1 MVSILERVL
10 AESPFGAVFVVFWAG
25 VVASLIS
32 CLLVRVPVIF
42 GLVASKKRSI
52 FMLLLIISGLI
63 IGTIAL
69 GIIMRSSGSLNIKLF
84 ILTKYIYIIFGVLII
99 LTGIFS
105 TGLINMKFLH
115 SYIPDKIKYI
125 GYVGMFIFGMAL
137 ALLKVPIC
145 GDSDPALTAIVS
157 SLIVRN
163 SLPYCVLVFAVFAI
177 GQSLVPVI
185 FGLSIDIIRHFAP
198 KITQYDS
205 YLRLMA
211 GNILIVFGIY
221 FILIA

>member
-1 MVSILERVL
+1 VL
-10 AESPFGAVFVVFWAG
+10 A
-25 VVASLIS
+25 SLSS

-42 GLVASKKRSI
+42 GLVVSKRKPFFS
-52 FMLLLIISGLI
+52 LLLIISGLI

-69 GIIMRSSGSLNIKLF
+69 GIILSSSGSLNIKLF
-84 ILTKYIYIIFGVLII
+84 ILTKYIYIIFGALII
-99 LTGIFS
+99 LTGIFT

-115 SYIPDKIKYI
+115 SHIPDKIKYI
-125 GYVGMFIFGMAL
+125 GYFGMFIFGMAL

-145 GDSDPALTAIVS
+145 GDSDPVLTAIVS
-157 SLIVRN
+157 SLSVRN
-163 SLPYCVLVFAVFAI
+163 SLPYCVLICAVFAI
-177 GQSLVPVI
+177 GQSLIPVI
-185 FGLSIDIIRHFAP
+185 FGLSMDIVRHFIP
-198 KITQYDS
+198 KIDQYHS